1 MKSSLKNQIHQKIA
15 DYLLEKMT
23 LKDLE
28 DWLIPTTWDLR
39 EEPDKKAVD
48 LANEVVLLL
57 MEYSNEHRTESE
69 IREILREKVTHIF
82 ASVTIDEKN
91 SPYIVSASSSQAD
104 MIIELQYLTFIYLN
118 FLSGSH
124 SITGCVSMTSLTH
137 SEDIAW
143 NIPSIRIEFVYLPFS
158 PKNGITTPCMVLT
171 SFHCTF
177 TFSICPVKNLLPK
190 VRRIVFW
197 HGFLHFSF

>member
-104 MIIELQYLTFIYLN
+104 MIIELP
-118 FLSGSH
+118 
-124 SITGCVSMTSLTH
+124 
-137 SEDIAW
+137 EW
-143 NIPSIRIEFVYLPFS
+143 KPFS
-158 PKNGITTPCMVLT
+158 DRQ
-171 SFHCTF
+171 SEA
-177 TFSICPVKNLLPK
+177 
-190 VRRIVFW
+190 VFA
-197 HGFLHFSF
+197 S